1 MTIDVADRVRRA
13 IDDIIDPAA
22 ELGRCPTP
30 GTAEIAVQTKVSV
43 DSSSGWLQLVGRSR
57 TLPARRFAVVA
68 AGLLLVV
75 GSLAIVL
82 RAQQRDTAT
91 TAASGLIDLGSV
103 ERYPIGS
110 VTFVDEPPL
119 FVVNDASTGIVV
131 LDARSTHLGCVVVV
145 DDPETAAELGAG
157 IDGRPGTA
165 RSRPLPVR
173 DRRPTPRRRPDETD
187 PRSVGEPS
195 GRLGRGPGPE
205 PLQRLHLDA
214 VGGGWRGYRGDV
226 SGGLSPEVRR
236 LAAPSAGCASRRRAR
251 RSPSSS
257 RMAPTG
263 GVVPPVRARR
273 PSP

>member
-157 IDGRPGTA
+157 IDEFDVREFIDPCHGSEYGRAGDKVGGPAPRG
-165 RSRPLPVR
+165 L
-173 DRRPTPRRRPDETD
+173 DRYPFEIVD
-187 PRSVGEPS
+187 
-195 GRLGRGPGPE
+195 
-205 PLQRLHLDA
+205 QRLVVDLTKPILGLSA
-214 VGGGWRGYRGDV
+214 NPPDV
-226 SGGLSPEVRR
+226 SAADLDLSHSNGSISMP
-236 LAAPSAGCASRRRAR
+236 
-251 RSPSSS
+251 
-257 RMAPTG
+257 
-263 GVVPPVRARR
+263 
-273 PSP
+273 